1 MSFRLIVMRHAK
13 SDWDVGAPDFD
24 RPLNGRGRAN
34 AAVASEYLREIE
46 VDLALVSPAARTQE
60 TWQRLELDV
69 PMRSDPSLYHASS
82 ATIAGSIAA
91 AVGQDFSGKTLLVL
105 AHNPG
110 CGELVERLVDSVPAQ
125 FDRYEVD
132 RFPTAAI
139 AVIEFANG
147 WPGST
152 ADPGTDPGGTP
163 TADPGAGPS
172 AGQLI
177 DFYLPR

>member
-1 MSFRLIVMRHAK
+1 MRHAK

-24 RPLNGRGRAN
+24 RPLNERGRAN
-34 AAVASEYLREIE
+34 AAVASEYLRGAE

-60 TWQRLELDV
+60 TWQRLQLDV

-82 ATIAGSIAA
+82 ATIAASISG
-91 AVGQDFSGKTLLVL
+91 AVGQDFSGETLLVL

-110 CGELVERLVDSVPAQ
+110 CGDLVEQLVDSVPAQ

-139 AVIEFANG
+139 ATIEFANG

-152 ADPGTDPGGTP
+152 PNPGTDPGDLP
-163 TADPGAGPS
+163 TRDPS
-172 AGQLI
+172 AGTSTGQLI
-177 DFYLPR
+177 NFYLPR